1 MREVFHRFLR
11 PETIDTVLQTAG
23 RPLENQLD
31 EDYHLLRSVGLHPT
45 DQKIVNLWFFSEK
58 RKSGEKPSRL
68 SVIAD
73 SLVETDQQERPQSA
87 FARLERP
94 VLALLRAELLLTC
107 LSELRSD

>member
-11 PETIDTVLQTAG
+11 QETIQSVLSTAG
-23 RPLENQLD
+23 RQLETQLE
-31 EDYHLLRSVGLHPT
+31 EDYHLLRSVGLSPM
-45 DQKIVNLWFFSEK
+45 DQKIVNLWFFNAK
-58 RKSGEKPSRL
+58 RKLGERPSKL

-73 SLVETDQQERPQSA
+73 ALVETDQPERPLSA

-94 VLALLRAELLLTC
+94 VLALLRTELLLTC